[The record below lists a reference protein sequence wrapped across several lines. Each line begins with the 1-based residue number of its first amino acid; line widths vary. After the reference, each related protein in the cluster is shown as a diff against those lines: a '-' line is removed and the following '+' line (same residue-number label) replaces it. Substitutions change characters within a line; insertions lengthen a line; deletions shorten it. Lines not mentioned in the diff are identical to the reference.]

1 MKRRTSG
8 KAKGPEAGRPPSQRQ
23 LRVGE
28 LIRHALSDVLSRG
41 NVQDPVLETAI
52 ISVSEVKMSPDLRN
66 ATAYVVPLGR
76 QDPSPVIDALKRAR
90 KFLRGELAREVNLRY
105 MPELRFASD
114 TSFDYAENVEGLLRS
129 PKVARDLDAD
139 DDWEGDDEDDL
150 PRDEEE

>member
-1 MKRRTSG
+1 
-8 KAKGPEAGRPPSQRQ
+8 
-23 LRVGE
+23 VGE
-28 LIRHALSDVLSRG
+28 LIRHALSDVLARG

-76 QDPSPVIDALKRAR
+76 QDPAPVLDALKRAR
-90 KFLRGELAREVNLRY
+90 KFLRGELAREINLRY

-129 PKVARDLDAD
+129 PKVARDLQE
-139 DDWEGDDEDDL
+139 DDWEGGEETDT